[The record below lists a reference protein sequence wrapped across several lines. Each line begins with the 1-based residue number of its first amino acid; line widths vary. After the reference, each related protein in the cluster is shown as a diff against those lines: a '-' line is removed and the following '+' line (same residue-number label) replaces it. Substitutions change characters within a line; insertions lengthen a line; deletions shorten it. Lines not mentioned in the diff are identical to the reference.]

1 VSYAIAVCRTLYG
14 QEIRVRSV
22 TLGFVAV
29 LSFSVGAPA
38 APKKVDSSA
47 HTVHFVMVAK
57 DVKLEV
63 IDWGGSG
70 RPLIFLAGMGGTAH
84 VFDDFAPKFTA
95 HHHVYGITRRGFG
108 ASSRPA
114 ATVQN
119 YSATRLG
126 DDVLAVMDALKL
138 SHPVLVGHSIAG
150 EELSSVASRHPEKI
164 AGAVYLDAG
173 YGYSYYDRVHGD
185 LWLDLIDVRKRIDAL
200 RAGRVED
207 RKPLWQDLLADTS
220 RLEKALKEITTQME
234 SMPDLP
240 EPPPVARAIQF
251 GGEKYTQIQVPVL
264 AIFAIPDTFDAHVA
278 EQVDAFESG
287 LPSAHVVRLKNADH
301 FVFRSNEADVLREMN
316 AFLAKL
322 P

>member
-1 VSYAIAVCRTLYG
+1 MK
-14 QEIRVRSV
+14 SV
-22 TLGFVAV
+22 TLSFVVV
-29 LSFSVGAPA
+29 LSFPLGAQA
-38 APKKVDSSA
+38 GQKKVDSSA
-47 HTVHFVMVAK
+47 HTVHFVTVAK
-57 DVKLEV
+57 DVRLEV

-84 VFDDFAPKFTA
+84 VFDNFAPKFTA
-95 HHHVYGITRRGFG
+95 HNHVYGITRRGFG

-119 YSATRLG
+119 YSAARLG

-138 SHPVLVGHSIAG
+138 NHPVLVGHSIAG
-150 EELSSVASRHPEKI
+150 EELSSAASRHPEKI

-173 YGYSYYDRVHGD
+173 YGYAYYDRAHGD
-185 LWLDLIDVRKRIDAL
+185 LWLDLIDVRRRINAL
-200 RAGRVED
+200 QAGRVED
-207 RKPLWQDLLADTS
+207 EKQLWRDMLADTS
-220 RLEKALKEITTQME
+220 RLEKALEEITRQME

-240 EPPPVARAIQF
+240 APPPVARAIQF

-264 AIFAIPDTFDAHVA
+264 AIFAIPETFDAHVA
-278 EQVDAFESG
+278 EQADAFESG